1 MVHQSLAIALAYVAG
16 AVHFLML
23 VIKEKGICVAYSW
36 THLTTLMLS
45 YQFLV
50 SYLNGQISVVIG
62 ERVPTW
68 TSSTSFRFILL
79 QVLYT
84 SYYWHVKWICDVF
97 HLTHPT
103 SLMLLCQFLVCEM
116 QLRLILILWINLSIG
131 AMAKSLKLKGPKWME
146 QVGLHCCIL
155 EVLPRASIE
164 IIRFIWRL
172 LLQFAFSA
180 LPESLFN
187 FGFNRTSH

>member
-16 AVHFLML
+16 PVHFLML
-23 VIKEKGICVAYSW
+23 VIKEKGICAAYSW
-36 THLTTLMLS
+36 THLTSLMLS

-84 SYYWHVKWICDVF
+84 SYYWHVKWIYGVF
-97 HLTHPT
+97 HLTHLT
-103 SLMLLCQFLVCEM
+103 SQMLLCQFLVCDM
-116 QLRLILILWINLSIG
+116 QLPLILIQWINLSIG
-131 AMAKSLKLKGPKWME
+131 AMMKSLKLRNPKWME
-146 QVGLHCCIL
+146 QVFAHYFVIVCFFIYNVYFVTDQTRWKDSSVTWFCS
-155 EVLPRASIE
+155 SIQCE
-164 IIRFIWRL
+164 
-172 LLQFAFSA
+172 
-180 LPESLFN
+180 
-187 FGFNRTSH
+187 